1 LKSVHIGSGDQLAS
15 NKIAIGAFFLLKEL
29 EREAEH
35 SPQSNAEFKNCVCV
49 VCVCVCVV
57 CVCVCVC
64 GWGVGGGVCVGW
76 GGVCV
81 CG

>member
-49 VCVCVCVV
+49 VCVCVCV
-57 CVCVCVC
+57 CVVCVC
-64 GWGVGGGVCVGW
+64 GVSAKSIILKLDTNMSTD
-76 GGVCV
+76 
-81 CG
+81 